1 MVKVRNR
8 MRRNV
13 HKRGTKS
20 HHYSFLIRFHF
31 FLFKRV
37 DSVSLARLRRVCSFV
52 FLYSIQMIH
61 KCKWFFFYS
70 FYVRVFSSLFQFF
83 FLLFLRFRSVFQ
95 FVRMSTAARCVR
107 AERIYVFCCRWCLS
121 IESFFVIS
129 TNANRF
135 PRSRCLCEC
144 RSASMCLPKC
154 WSCIS
159 FFPHETVSTLRRL
172 NLMWYRCNVL
182 FFISPEFESQTS
194 ERKAFSFIPFSF
206 SFFD

>member
-31 FLFKRV
+31 FLFSTLSR
-37 DSVSLARLRRVCSFV
+37 SLGCVGFVRSFSFIPFRWYINV
-52 FLYSIQMIH
+52 NDFSFIRFMYG
-61 KCKWFFFYS
+61 FFP
-70 FYVRVFSSLFQFF
+70 RFSSFF